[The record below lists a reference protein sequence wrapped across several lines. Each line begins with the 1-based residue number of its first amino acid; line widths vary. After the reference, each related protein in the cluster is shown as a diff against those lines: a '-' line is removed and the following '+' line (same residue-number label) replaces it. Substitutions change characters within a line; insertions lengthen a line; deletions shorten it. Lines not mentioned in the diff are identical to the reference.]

1 MKEKPF
7 PAQADPQ
14 SGIKKYSCPQCHKS
28 FVLNKN
34 RKMHSLIHTGEEPQK
49 CKQCNFSCNK
59 AGNLKRHIKKQT
71 REKLHHCDQ
80 CEYKATD
87 AVHEHRPLCEIL
99 FRMMTKTMLMISMTL
114 MIMTMMV
121 PRACHS
127 VTVPQCHSVTGA
139 GP

>member
-1 MKEKPF
+1 
-7 PAQADPQ
+7 
-14 SGIKKYSCPQCHKS
+14 
-28 FVLNKN
+28 
-34 RKMHSLIHTGEEPQK
+34 MHSLVHTREEPQK
-49 CKQCNFSCNK
+49 CKQCNFSCNT

-127 VTVPQCHSVTGA
+127 VTVPQCHRSRAMSRAHRDTMDPKPCA
-139 GP
+139 GPAINHTHRTPLSLPLHKAR